1 MWIFRKE
8 MKAVSSGKYDQFSW
22 IGKHNFEDK
31 ISVKCNVTFDEYQ
44 SIPLKLNGLND
55 EKAVMV

>member
-1 MWIFRKE
+1 